1 MVNLTQVNNL
11 NQVNNLD
18 LVDKEG
24 SAMIHSNILLLREF
38 DIENLTFMVR
48 PKLLEIYRQSL
59 VKIALG

>member
-11 NQVNNLD
+11 SQVNNLD
-18 LVDKEG
+18 LVDEEG

-48 PKLLEIYRQSL
+48 LKL
-59 VKIALG
+59 V